1 MTSGPLSL
9 AMAWPMALIVAS
21 FVVYHLVAKALR
33 PDLDPLLFLGV
44 TYAVALAGTLAL
56 YAGKAL
62 GGGAAPQTGDLWLA
76 LAFGACLIGIE
87 VGFIMA
93 YRAGW
98 PVSVAP
104 TFGNVTLAL
113 AFLPVAALA
122 FGEPITLRKLAGV
135 AACSVGLWLLL
146 PRPTAE

>member
-1 MTSGPLSL
+1 MTGAPVSF

-21 FVVYHLVAKALR
+21 FLVYHLVAKALR
-33 PDLDPLLFLGV
+33 PDLDPLLFLSA

-56 YAGKAL
+56 WAGKAL
-62 GGGAAPQTGDLWLA
+62 GGGAAPQAGDLGLA
-76 LAFGACLIGIE
+76 VAFGLCLIGIE

-113 AFLPVAALA
+113 AFLPVAALV

-146 PRPTAE
+146 PRSA

>member
-1 MTSGPLSL
+1 MTTAPLSL

-33 PDLDPLLFLGV
+33 PDLDPLLFLSA

-56 YAGKAL
+56 WAGKAL
-62 GGGAAPQTGDLWLA
+62 GGGAAPQAGDLGLA
-76 LAFGACLIGIE
+76 VAFGLCLIGIE

-93 YRAGW
+93 YRNGW

-122 FGEPITLRKLAGV
+122 FGEPITLRKVAGV
-135 AACSVGLWLLL
+135 AACCLGLWLLL
-146 PRPTAE
+146 PRGS

>member
-1 MTSGPLSL
+1 MTGAPVSV

-21 FVVYHLVAKALR
+21 FLVYHLVAKALR
-33 PDLDPLLFLGV
+33 PDLDPLLFLSA

-56 YAGKAL
+56 WAGKAL
-62 GGGAAPQTGDLWLA
+62 GGGAAPQGGDLA
-76 LAFGACLIGIE
+76 LAVAFGLCLIGIE

-93 YRAGW
+93 YRNGW

-113 AFLPVAALA
+113 AFLPVAALV

-146 PRPTAE
+146 PRSA